1 MNKHKDSFTDPSQL
15 EELNKKV
22 WKMLGKG
29 HAIIEK
35 AKSDLDDTVPA
46 TPSTAVV
53 DEAGSEP
60 TDIPPAIG

>member
-29 HAIIEK
+29 HAIIEN
-35 AKSDLDDTVPA
+35 AKSDLDETVPES
-46 TPSTAVV
+46 PSTAVG

-60 TDIPPAIG
+60 TDIPPAIA

>member
-29 HAIIEK
+29 HAIIEN

-46 TPSTAVV
+46 SSGTAVF
-53 DEAGSEP
+53 DEAGSEA
-60 TDIPPAIG
+60 TDIPSAIG

>member
-29 HAIIEK
+29 HAILEN
-35 AKSDLDDTVPA
+35 AKSDLDGTVPPS
-46 TPSTAVV
+46 PSTAAVN
-53 DEAGSEP
+53 EAGSEP